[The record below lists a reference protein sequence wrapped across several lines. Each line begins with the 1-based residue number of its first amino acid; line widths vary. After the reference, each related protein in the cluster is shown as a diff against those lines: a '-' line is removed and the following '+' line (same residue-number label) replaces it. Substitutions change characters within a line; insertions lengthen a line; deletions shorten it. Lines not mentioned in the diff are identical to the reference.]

1 MRERCSRSLAG
12 LILAVGSFF
21 SVAVAVADAAI
32 DAPFRDL
39 SAESLAGLPPRG
51 EYEAPLPLHFRALE
65 VDLGALEDLL
75 ALAPA
80 EGGAAALAAPLIL
93 TLPYPDG
100 SDQRFRVEESPIL
113 EAALARRF
121 PEIRT
126 FTVQGLDDPTA
137 SGRVSLTSLGF
148 HAMVMS
154 SAGTLYI
161 DPYRRWQGEV
171 VLAYFHSQAIRRPG
185 DAPRCEF
192 KDEDAVAWN
201 DSDGSAAEAF
211 AEAPGGPASAIASG
225 STLRTYRLALAA
237 TVEYSTRVCL
247 PNPVAVP
254 CALNAIVVSMNRV
267 GGVYEREV
275 AVRMVL
281 IANNDLIVYIAE
293 PDPYTNNNGGAMLGQ
308 NQTNLTAVIGS
319 ANYDIGHVFST
330 GGGGVASLSVP
341 CVNASKARGVT
352 GLPNPIGDPFDVD
365 FVAHEMGHQ
374 WGGLHTF
381 NGTTSN
387 CGGGN
392 RSASAAYEPG
402 SGSTI
407 MAYAGIC
414 GAENLQLHSDDIF
427 HTKSFDQ
434 IVAYSTGATGNS
446 CAVGTATGNTPPE
459 VDAGPAFTI
468 PKQTPFTLTGSAT
481 DGDGDSLTYLWEE
494 YDLGAAAPP
503 NNDIAAARP
512 IFRSFV
518 PLTVPSRTFPRL
530 SDILNNV
537 ATIGES
543 MSTRDRTMTFRLT
556 ARDNRTGGGGV
567 DWDSTAVTVSAAAGP
582 FLVTQ
587 PNTALVWAGNSVQ
600 TVTWDV
606 AGTDGGPITC
616 AAVAIDLSTDG
627 GATFGTVLAA
637 ATPNDGSAAALVP
650 DAPTTQARVRVT
662 CVGNIFFD
670 ISNVNFTI
678 TAGGPVAPF
687 VASVCRPAAASG
699 AVRSSRLTGLNFVD
713 GATVAFG
720 GVPAALVTF
729 NDATSISATS
739 PVHAAGS
746 SRRRGDQ
753 SRRPELE
760 PRRDVHLPARP
771 SVERRFRDR
780 GHVAVESLGSLT
792 AVW

>member
-1 MRERCSRSLAG
+1 MRERRSRLLAA
-12 LILAVGSFF
+12 LTLAVGSFV
-21 SVAVAVADAAI
+21 SVAAADAAI

-51 EYEAPLPLHFRALE
+51 ENEAPLPLHFRALE

-80 EGGAAALAAPLIL
+80 EGGAAALAAPLVL

-100 SDQRFRVEESPIL
+100 SDQHFRVEESPIL
-113 EAALARRF
+113 EPALALRF

-126 FTVQGLDDPTA
+126 FTVQGIDDPTA

-148 HAMVMS
+148 HAMVLS
-154 SAGTLYI
+154 SAGTIFI
-161 DPYRRWQGEV
+161 DPYRRWEGEV
-171 VLAYFHSQAIRRPG
+171 VLSYLQSQAVRSPG
-185 DAPRCEF
+185 DAFRCEF
-192 KDEDAVAWN
+192 NEDEAATLGAI
-201 DSDGSAAEAF
+201 DGSAAEAG
-211 AEAPGGPASAIASG
+211 AIGDAPAGGPASVIASG

-237 TVEYSTRVCL
+237 TGEYSTRVCL

-254 CALNAIVVSMNRV
+254 CAMNAIVVSMNRV
-267 GGVYEREV
+267 GGIYEREV

-281 IANNDLIVYIAE
+281 IATNDLVVYTNGAT
-293 PDPYTNNNGGAMLGQ
+293 DPYTNNDGFAMLAQ

-341 CVNASKARGVT
+341 CVNTSKARGVT
-352 GLPNPIGDPFDVD
+352 GLPNPFGDPFDVD

-392 RSASAAYEPG
+392 RSGSAAYEPG

-414 GAENLQLHSDDIF
+414 GAENLQAHSDDTF
-427 HTKSFDQ
+427 VPKSFDQ
-434 IVAYSTGATGNS
+434 IVAFSTGATGNS
-446 CAVGTATGNTPPE
+446 CAVSTATGNTPPV
-459 VDAGPAFTI
+459 VDAGAAFTI

-481 DGDGDSLTYLWEE
+481 DADGDSLTYMWEE
-494 YDLGAAAPP
+494 FDLGAAAPP

-518 PLTVPSRTFPRL
+518 PLAVPSRTFPRL
-530 SDILNNV
+530 SDILGNV
-537 ATIGES
+537 ATLGES

-567 DWDSTAVTVSAAAGP
+567 DWDATTVTVNAAAGP

-606 AGTDGGPITC
+606 AGTAGAPVSC
-616 AAVAIDLSTDG
+616 ANVAIDLSTDG
-627 GATFGTVLAA
+627 GATFGAVLRA
-637 ATPNDGSAAALVP
+637 ATPNDGSAAAILP
-650 DAPTTQARVRVT
+650 NTPTTQARVRVS
-662 CVGNIFFD
+662 CVDNIFFE

-678 TAGGPVAPF
+678 TAGAPAAPPF
-687 VASVCRPAAASG
+687 VEAVLPTSG
-699 AVRSSRLTGLNFVD
+699 SELGGTVVELSGLNFVA
-713 GATVAFG
+713 GGTVEFG
-720 GVPAALVTF
+720 GVPAAAVTF
-729 NDATSISATS
+729 SSATSISATS
-739 PVHAAGS
+739 PPHVPGT
-746 SRRRGDQ
+746 
-753 SRRPELE
+753 
-760 PRRDVHLPARP
+760 
-771 SVERRFRDR
+771 
-780 GHVAVESLGSLT
+780 VAVAVTNPDLLSSSLT
-792 AVW
+792 DAFTFLAEFPFSDGFETEDLSRWSLSVP

>member
-12 LILAVGSFF
+12 LILAVGSF
-21 SVAVAVADAAI
+21 VAVAAADAAI

-51 EYEAPLPLHFRALE
+51 EYEAPLPLQFRALE
-65 VDLGALEDLL
+65 VDLGALGDLL

-100 SDQRFRVEESPIL
+100 SDQHFRVEESPIM
-113 EAALARRF
+113 EPALARRF

-126 FTVQGLDDPTA
+126 FTVQGVDDPTA

-171 VLAYFHSQAIRRPG
+171 VLSYFHSQAIRRPG

-192 KDEDAVAWN
+192 KDEDAVAWS
-201 DSDGSAAEAF
+201 DIDGSAAEAF
-211 AEAPGGPASAIASG
+211 AEAPAGPASAIASG

-254 CALNAIVVSMNRV
+254 CAMNAIVVSMNRV

-293 PDPYTNNNGGAMLGQ
+293 PDPYTNNNGSTMLTQ
-308 NQTNLTAVIGS
+308 NQNNLTTVIGS

-330 GGGGVASLSVP
+330 GGGGIASLSVP

-352 GLPNPIGDPFDVD
+352 GLPNPIGDPFDID

-446 CAVGTATGNTPPE
+446 CAVSTATGNTPPE

-481 DGDGDSLTYLWEE
+481 DGDGDSLTYMWEE

-530 SDILNNV
+530 SDILGNV
-537 ATIGES
+537 ATLGES

-567 DWDSTAVTVSAAAGP
+567 DWDSTTVTVNAAAGP

-606 AGTDGGPITC
+606 AGTDVGPIDC

-627 GATFGTVLAA
+627 GATFGTAAGGCDAERRLRRNDHPRHPDEPGAGARHLCRQHLLRHLERQLHDHRRRPGGAFRGVGLA
-637 ATPNDGSAAALVP
+637 D
-650 DAPTTQARVRVT
+650 QRQRVRRYARRAHRVELRRRRD
-662 CVGNIFFD
+662 GRF
-670 ISNVNFTI
+670 
-678 TAGGPVAPF
+678 
-687 VASVCRPAAASG
+687 RR
-699 AVRSSRLTGLNFVD
+699 RSSGVGDLQQRDVD
-713 GATVAFG
+713 FRHVAG
-720 GVPAALVTF
+720 P
-729 NDATSISATS
+729 SA
-739 PVHAAGS
+739 G
-746 SRRRGDQ
+746 RGRRGGDQ
-753 SRRPELE
+753 PRRPELE
-760 PRRDVHLPARP
+760 PRRDLHLP
-771 SVERRFRDR
+771 
-780 GHVAVESLGSLT
+780 G
-792 AVW
+792 

>member
-1 MRERCSRSLAG
+1 MNDAPVSLAA
-12 LILAVGSFF
+12 LTLAVGSFV
-21 SVAVAVADAAI
+21 SVAATAAAI

-100 SDQRFRVEESPIL
+100 SDQRFRVEESPIM
-113 EAALARRF
+113 ETALARRF

-126 FTVQGLDDPTA
+126 FTVQGIDDPTA
-137 SGRVSLTSLGF
+137 SGRVSLTPLGF
-148 HAMVMS
+148 HAMVLS

-171 VLAYFHSQAIRRPG
+171 VLAYFQSQAVRRPG
-185 DAPRCEF
+185 DAARCEF
-192 KDEDAVAWN
+192 QDEEAAAGS
-201 DSDGSAAEAF
+201 DSDGSAAETGAF

-237 TVEYSTRVCL
+237 TGEYSTRVCL
-247 PNPVAVP
+247 PNPVAVA
-254 CALNAIVVSMNRV
+254 CAMSAIVVSMNRV
-267 GGVYEREV
+267 GGIYEREV

-281 IANNDLIVYIAE
+281 IANNDLVVYTNGAT
-293 PDPYTNNNGGAMLGQ
+293 DPYTNNDGFAMLAQ
-308 NQTNLTAVIGS
+308 NQTNLTTVIGS

-341 CVNASKARGVT
+341 CVSTSKARGVT

-446 CAVGTATGNTPPE
+446 CAVSTATGNTPPE
-459 VDAGPAFTI
+459 VDAGAAFTI
-468 PKQTPFTLTGSAT
+468 PKQTPFTLTGLAA
-481 DGDGDSLTYLWEE
+481 DADGDSLTYLWEE
-494 YDLGAAAPP
+494 YDLGRRGAAQHRRRRGPADLPLVRPADRSEPHLPAPLGHP
-503 NNDIAAARP
+503 GQRRDARRVDVDP
-512 IFRSFV
+512 RPHHDLPPDGARQPDRRRGRQLGFDHRDGECSGG
-518 PLTVPSRTFPRL
+518 TVPGHPTEYRSVVGGQQRPDGDLGRR
-530 SDILNNV
+530 
-537 ATIGES
+537 
-543 MSTRDRTMTFRLT
+543 RDRRRTDRLRRSRDRALDRRRQHLRRRT
-556 ARDNRTGGGGV
+556 RARNAERRLGREIPPQRTDDPGA
-567 DWDSTAVTVSAAAGP
+567 DACHLCRQHLLRYLERQLHDHRRRP
-582 FLVTQ
+582 
-587 PNTALVWAGNSVQ
+587 
-600 TVTWDV
+600 
-606 AGTDGGPITC
+606 
-616 AAVAIDLSTDG
+616 G
-627 GATFGTVLAA
+627 GAFRG
-637 ATPNDGSAAALVP
+637 
-650 DAPTTQARVRVT
+650 
-662 CVGNIFFD
+662 VGL
-670 ISNVNFTI
+670 
-678 TAGGPVAPF
+678 
-687 VASVCRPAAASG
+687 CRAAAASW
-699 AVRSSRLTGLNFVD
+699 AVRSS
-713 GATVAFG
+713 
-720 GVPAALVTF
+720 
-729 NDATSISATS
+729 SS
-739 PVHAAGS
+739 PG
-746 SRRRGDQ
+746 
-753 SRRPELE
+753 
-760 PRRDVHLPARP
+760 
-771 SVERRFRDR
+771 
-780 GHVAVESLGSLT
+780 
-792 AVW
+792 